1 MRTRG
6 VRGDIGP
13 IVVYQESSVPYFC
26 LRARQ
31 VARLRAAF
39 PDTRVV
45 WCRTERAFVRN
56 LPAVRV
62 AVTWAFRQAWFAAAP
77 RLRAVISSAAGR
89 DFFPLAPPPR
99 VTVWHG
105 TFHGPLMAETV
116 LGWMLAFNRGILAA
130 CRHQLQG
137 ELWPREALYGQV
149 RLLHGTH
156 AVIVGFGHIGTAI
169 GRLLKPF
176 GVRVT
181 GVRRTPQGRLPA
193 GFGPGDAVVPPGRLD
208 AVLPGADHLILVLP
222 SDTGTDRLFDAAR
235 LARLPRH
242 AVLYNVGRGNCLDEA
257 ALARALTAGRLR
269 GACLDVF
276 AQEPLQPGSP
286 LAADLPGL
294 VRLPHAS
301 AFADEYMERFT
312 DEVIARLTAE
322 TRGRTRPV
330 RAATGGAE

>member
-1 MRTRG
+1 MRTRN
-6 VRGDIGP
+6 VREDIGP
-13 IVVYQESSVPYFC
+13 IVVYQESAVPYFC
-26 LRARQ
+26 LRPRQ

-39 PDTRVV
+39 PGTRVV

-56 LPAVRV
+56 LPTVRV
-62 AVTWAFRQAWFAAAP
+62 AVTWAFRQAWFEAAP
-77 RLRAVISSAAGR
+77 QLRVVISSAAGR
-89 DFFPLAPPPR
+89 DLSPLTPPPR

-105 TFHGPLMAETV
+105 TFHGALMAETV
-116 LGWMLAFNRGILAA
+116 LGWMLAFNRGILSAY
-130 CRHQLQG
+130 RYQIQG
-137 ELWPREALYGQV
+137 ALWPREALYGQV

-156 AVIVGFGHIGTAI
+156 ALIVGFGHIGTAI

-181 GVRRTPQGRLPA
+181 GVRRTPQTRLPA
-193 GFGPGDAVVPPGRLD
+193 GFGPEDAVVPIGQLD
-208 AVLPGADHLILVLP
+208 ALLPEADHLILVLP
-222 SDTGTDRLFDAAR
+222 SDTGTDRLINAAR

-257 ALARALTAGRLR
+257 ALARALTTGRLR

-276 AQEPLQPGSP
+276 AEEPLQPGSP
-286 LAADLPGL
+286 LVADLPGL

-312 DEVIARLTAE
+312 DEVIARLAA
-322 TRGRTRPV
+322 RSRRRTRSA
-330 RAATGGAE
+330 RAAREGAE